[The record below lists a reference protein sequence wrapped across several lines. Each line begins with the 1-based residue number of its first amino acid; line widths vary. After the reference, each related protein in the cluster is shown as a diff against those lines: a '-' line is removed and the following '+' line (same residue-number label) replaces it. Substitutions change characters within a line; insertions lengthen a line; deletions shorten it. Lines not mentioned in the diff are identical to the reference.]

1 MLEKVKK
8 ILLDYTETPAS
19 EITLKT
25 DLVKDLDLNSLDVVN
40 IVVSFEDE
48 FEIEI
53 PDRVISTLTKV
64 EDIVK
69 YLEEHVSCIYLM
81 NTNK

>member
-8 ILLDYTETPAS
+8 ILLDYTEVPAS

-40 IVVSFEDE
+40 IVVAFEDE

-53 PDRVISTLTKV
+53 PDQVISTLTKV

-69 YLEEHVSCIYLM
+69 YLEEHV
-81 NTNK
+81 

>member
-8 ILLDYTETPAS
+8 ILLDYTEVPAS

-40 IVVSFEDE
+40 IVVAFEDE
-48 FEIEI
+48 FDIEI
-53 PDRVISTLTKV
+53 PDRVINSLTKV
-64 EDIVK
+64 EDIVR
-69 YLEEHVSCIYLM
+69 YLEEHV
-81 NTNK
+81 

>member
-1 MLEKVKK
+1 MLEKVKE
-8 ILLDYTETPAS
+8 ILLDYTEVPVG

-25 DLVKDLDLNSLDVVN
+25 DLVNDLDFNSLDVVN
-40 IVVSFEDE
+40 IVVAFEDE

-53 PDRVISTLTKV
+53 PDKAIRDLTTV

-69 YLEEHVSCIYLM
+69 YLEAHA
-81 NTNK
+81 

>member
-8 ILLDYTETPAS
+8 ILLDYTEVPTT

-25 DLVKDLDLNSLDVVN
+25 DLVSDLDLNSLDVVN
-40 IVVSFEDE
+40 IVVAFEDE

-53 PDRVISTLTKV
+53 PDRAIRDLTTV
-64 EDIVK
+64 EDIVR
-69 YLEEHVSCIYLM
+69 YLEAHV
-81 NTNK
+81 

>member
-8 ILLDYTETPAS
+8 ILLDYTEVPAS
-19 EITLKT
+19 EITPKT
-25 DLVKDLDLNSLDVVN
+25 DLVKDLELNSLDVVN
-40 IVVSFEDE
+40 IVVAFEDE

-53 PDRVISTLTKV
+53 PDRIISTLTKV

-69 YLEEHVSCIYLM
+69 YLEEHV
-81 NTNK
+81 

>member
-8 ILLDYTETPAS
+8 ILLDYTEVPAD

-25 DLVKDLDLNSLDVVN
+25 DLVNDLDFNSLDVMN
-40 IVVSFEDE
+40 IVVAFEDE
-48 FEIEI
+48 FKIEI
-53 PDRVISTLTKV
+53 PDRVIKDLMTV

-69 YLEEHVSCIYLM
+69 YLEEHV
-81 NTNK
+81 